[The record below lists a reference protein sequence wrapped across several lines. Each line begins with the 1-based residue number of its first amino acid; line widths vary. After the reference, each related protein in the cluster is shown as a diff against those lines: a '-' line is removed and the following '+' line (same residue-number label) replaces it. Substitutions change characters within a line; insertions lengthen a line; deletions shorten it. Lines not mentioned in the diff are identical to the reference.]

1 MTLHLNASESVSQ
14 KILSFLES
22 LTKQGESV
30 EIIDDKIFQYEKQGI
45 LKGLQQI
52 ENKEYIS
59 SDELITKLKIGS

>member
-30 EIIDDKIFQYEKQGI
+30 EIIDDSI
-45 LKGLQQI
+45 
-52 ENKEYIS
+52 
-59 SDELITKLKIGS
+59 